1 MINLR
6 IILFLTKIS
15 DILLNKSF
23 ELDRSHL
30 IV

>member
-6 IILFLTKIS
+6 IILFLIKIS

-23 ELDRSHL
+23 KLDRSHL